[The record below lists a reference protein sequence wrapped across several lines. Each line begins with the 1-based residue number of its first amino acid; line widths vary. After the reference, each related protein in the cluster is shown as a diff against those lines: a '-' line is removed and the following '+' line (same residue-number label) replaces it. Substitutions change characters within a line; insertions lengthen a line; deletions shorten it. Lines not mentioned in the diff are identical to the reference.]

1 MKPSKAADI
10 FHSGGAFCTSRRNL
24 SLTLTLLLL
33 RLCAKRKQPFV
44 LSFSRENSVFHTNQ
58 LTLSINPFCCEE
70 YSEIARRKIAQK
82 KFHAP
87 ACAIFNVTVWLSWR
101 PWRWLRSLRQLC
113 FWKQSK
119 PWTAQFFQGHREFSP
134 QTRE

>member
-1 MKPSKAADI
+1 MTRILNFKYCPLCKTYFCDDVCDANYLVKPSKTADI

-44 LSFSRENSVFHTNQ
+44 LSFSREISVFHMNQ

-70 YSEIARRKIAQK
+70 NILKLQDEKLRGK

-87 ACAIFNVTVWLSWR
+87 ACAIFNVTVRLSWR
-101 PWRWLRSLRQLC
+101 P
-113 FWKQSK
+113 
-119 PWTAQFFQGHREFSP
+119 
-134 QTRE
+134 